1 LLEPTSG
8 TVDLLGVAP
17 AIARRRKRIGFVPQ
31 DARLHPWRT
40 VRENVTLPLE
50 VNRAART
57 NGHVS
62 PDEWVA
68 RMGLSDAIDAYPHQ
82 LSGGMRQRV
91 ALARSLVIDPEVLLM
106 DEPLA
111 SLDEL
116 TRDDLRDELL
126 RLWEGRARS
135 VVYVTHDI
143 EEAVLLADRVIVIV
157 GCAAGV
163 HTREG
168 GITLSDA
175 AAGFVLGTGVA
186 FALTTVM
193 AWSRPFERT
202 LFPLAILVKLTPIVA
217 VAPLF
222 TLWFGFGT
230 APKVAIAALIT
241 FFPMLVNSFVGLRSA
256 DLQEV
261 AFLETLGA
269 SGREI
274 FRHLRVPSALPYLFS
289 GARISLNLAL
299 IGAVIG
305 EWTGADRGLG
315 RVIFV
320 ANA

>member
-1 LLEPTSG
+1 MTGRRTLI
-8 TVDLLGVAP
+8 DLAVALV
-17 AIARRRKRIGFVPQ
+17 AIAGIALVLELGTQAFRVPSY
-31 DARLHPWRT
+31 L
-40 VRENVTLPLE
+40 LPAPSA
-50 VNRAART
+50 VAARM
-57 NGHVS
+57 
-62 PDEWVA
+62 VA
-68 RMGLSDAIDAYPHQ
+68 DAGL
-82 LSGGMRQRV
+82 
-91 ALARSLVIDPEVLLM
+91 LAR
-106 DEPLA
+106 
-111 SLDEL
+111 
-116 TRDDLRDELL
+116 
-126 RLWEGRARS
+126 EGS
-135 VVYVTHDI
+135 
-143 EEAVLLADRVIVIV
+143 
-157 GCAAGV
+157 
-163 HTREG
+163 
-168 GITLSDA
+168 ITLGEA
-175 AAGFVLGTGVA
+175 AAGFVLGTSIA
-186 FALTTVM
+186 FVLATVM

-320 ANA
+320 ANANLDLTILFAAVLVLAAIGIAANALVGAAERRVLHWHPIAIAT

>member
-1 LLEPTSG
+1 MTIRRTL
-8 TVDLLGVAP
+8 VDLAVALLAIVGIAIVLELWSRAFRVP
-17 AIARRRKRIGFVPQ
+17 AY
-31 DARLHPWRT
+31 L
-40 VRENVTLPLE
+40 LPAPSA
-50 VNRAART
+50 VAARMAT
-57 NGHVS
+57 
-62 PDEWVA
+62 
-68 RMGLSDAIDAYPHQ
+68 DA
-82 LSGGMRQRV
+82 G
-91 ALARSLVIDPEVLLM
+91 
-106 DEPLA
+106 
-111 SLDEL
+111 
-116 TRDDLRDELL
+116 
-126 RLWEGRARS
+126 
-135 VVYVTHDI
+135 
-143 EEAVLLADRVIVIV
+143 LLA
-157 GCAAGV
+157 
-163 HTREG
+163 REG
-168 GITLSDA
+168 GITLGEA

-186 FALTTVM
+186 FTLATVM

-261 AFLETLGA
+261 AFLQTLGA

-305 EWTGADRGLG
+305 EWTGADREGHVHRRLQAASRPSVRRRVYGPRERVFPRPVARGRHPARDLRRAHPAPRHEPRSVLDRLG
-315 RVIFV
+315 WRRDEARRERGRSAGFD
-320 ANA
+320 